1 MKPNLIPLK
10 NRVPV
15 RSFLR
20 RRGGSIVL
28 LSAFVMVMI
37 FGFLAFTVDI
47 GYVAVSKAQ
56 LQNAVDAATL
66 AAAMELNPNA
76 DQAVV
81 KANVEAAVI
90 EIAGKNPVGP
100 ESGLGIDPT
109 NDIELGRRD
118 WDSNNNTWVF
128 NFGAAATPY
137 NIVRVTGRLAVVKVD
152 NGVDPPFDDD
162 RRLPL
167 FFAPVLGREK
177 VEMEVG
183 SIATFQPRDLMLV
196 LDYSGSMNDDT
207 EFKSVGSLGQQTIED
222 AITTMWNELG
232 DPSYGNM
239 PFTPDY
245 MNVAG
250 VAAVPEANCPHVT
263 MTYRGTH
270 VDVTSTLDLD
280 EMHIKFSNG
289 YTQTYT
295 NLSGTTGTF
304 SGSGG
309 NYNKQIK
316 RVWVESGANAN
327 YSTEN
332 WGEKFNFYNQDIANW
347 LNLTSYPHPSGSWSD
362 FVNYVNTSSNVNQAS
377 FRYKY
382 GTMCLINY
390 WNEKKAKYSQ
400 TPGLSV
406 LSTQPLNAAKNAS
419 DVLIDYITDVEAD
432 DKVGLTIY
440 THNSTAGALTEIG
453 LTSSP
458 ATVKPYY
465 RQRQASHYDAMTNIG
480 AGIKEAREELVA
492 NGRQDAVW
500 VIVLMTDGVANRPS
514 GNAEQYAL
522 DQADLCKTAKV
533 KIMTIS
539 LGLNADTNLMQSIA
553 DATGGKHF
561 NVPGGGTIA
570 QYEQQLK
577 DVFQEIASDRPL
589 KLLPAQ

>member
-1 MKPNLIPLK
+1 MSSVPGIPESTL
-10 NRVPV
+10 V
-15 RSFLR
+15 RQQPDERRSSR
-20 RRGGSIVL
+20 RRAGGIVL

-37 FGFLAFTVDI
+37 FAFVAFTVDI
-47 GYVAVSKAQ
+47 GYLAVSKAQ

-90 EIAGKNPVGP
+90 DIAGRNPVGP
-100 ESGLGIDPT
+100 ESGLGIDPD

-118 WDSNNNTWVF
+118 WDSNNGTWVF
-128 NFGAAATPY
+128 NFGAGATPY
-137 NIVRVTGRLAVVKVD
+137 NIVRVTGRLAVVRVD
-152 NGVDPPFDDD
+152 NGVDPPYDDD

-183 SIATFQPRDLMLV
+183 SVATFQPRDMMLV

-222 AITTMWNELG
+222 AITTMWHELG
-232 DPSYGNM
+232 DPAYGTM

-245 MNVAG
+245 LTVTLPAQGNDPEVTLTFKGTSIAVSSTEALDRVKLGFAG
-250 VAAVPEANCPHVT
+250 GDHQDFP
-263 MTYRGTH
+263 G
-270 VDVTSTLDLD
+270 L
-280 EMHIKFSNG
+280 
-289 YTQTYT
+289 TQASGEF
-295 NLSGTTGTF
+295 SGTGSY
-304 SGSGG
+304 SGQRIDHVHIWSGG
-309 NYNKQIK
+309 RKDEK
-316 RVWVESGANAN
+316 VEFSD
-327 YSTEN
+327 S
-332 WGEKFNFYNQDIANW
+332 DIRDW
-347 LNLTSYPHPSGSWSD
+347 LGLGTYPHPSGSWTD
-362 FVNYVNTSSNVNQAS
+362 FINYVNTSGRVNQAG

-390 WNEKKAKYSQ
+390 WNEKKARYSQ
-400 TPGLSV
+400 TPGLWV
-406 LSTQPLNAAKNAS
+406 CSTQPLTAAKNAS

-440 THNSTAGALTEIG
+440 THNSSDGALTEIG

-458 ATVKPYY
+458 ASIKPYY

-514 GNAEQYAL
+514 GTAEQYAL
-522 DQADLCKTAKV
+522 NQANLCKSSKI

-539 LGLNADTNLMQSIA
+539 LGLNADTGLMQDIA

-570 QYEQQLK
+570 EYEQQLK

-589 KLLPAQ
+589 KLLPAE